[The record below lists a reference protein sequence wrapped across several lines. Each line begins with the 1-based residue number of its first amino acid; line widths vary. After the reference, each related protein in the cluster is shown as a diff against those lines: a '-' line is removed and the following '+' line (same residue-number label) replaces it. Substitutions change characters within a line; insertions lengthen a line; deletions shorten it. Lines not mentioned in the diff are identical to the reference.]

1 MTSARCLA
9 LGSGLALLLLGTSA
23 CGGSSSSSGSGS
35 GSSGGGSDPIKIGVL
50 APLSGDSAAAGTDIV
65 NGAKL
70 AANKINKDGGVL
82 GRQIELVKA
91 DDACDAQT
99 GTAAVQKLVTQKVVT
114 VAGGYCSGAAIAETV
129 ITDRN
134 KIPFIADAQTNVTI
148 TSRGLQH
155 VFRTIGRDD
164 KQGEFAAQYMTK
176 DLKAKRI
183 AIIHDNTAYAKG
195 LAEATKAALEK
206 LGLTPVFFDAI
217 TPGSKDFNSFL
228 TGVRGKQPDAT
239 YFTGYF
245 ADAGLLL
252 KQARDLG
259 ITTPIIGGDATND
272 PTVIKTAG
280 SAANNFS
287 VTTAPLPQFISA
299 ASSFV
304 SDYTSAYGGVP
315 GPYSVYEYDA
325 ISVTADAIKRAGS
338 TDPDKINAALK
349 GTKDFAGLTGTI
361 NFEPTGDRANPVYI
375 TAVVKGG
382 QFTRGRTMDPS
393 GNFIGYK

>member
-1 MTSARCLA
+1 MTSARRLV
-9 LGSGLALLLLGTSA
+9 LGSSLALLLLGTSA
-23 CGGSSSSSGSGS
+23 CGGGNDTGA
-35 GSSGGGSDPIKIGVL
+35 SGGGGRSSEPIKIGVI

-70 AANKINKDGGVL
+70 AADKINKAGGVL
-82 GRQIELVKA
+82 GRQIQLVEA

-148 TSRGLQH
+148 TNRGLQH

-164 KQGEFAAQYMTK
+164 KQGEFAAQYMVK
-176 DLKAKRI
+176 DLGAKNV
-183 AIIHDNTAYAKG
+183 AVIHDNTAYAKG
-195 LAEATKAALEK
+195 LADATKASLEK
-206 LGLTPVFFDAI
+206 LGTPPVFFDAI
-217 TPGSKDFNSFL
+217 TPGNKDFNSFL
-228 TGVRGKQPDAT
+228 TGLRGKQPDAT

-259 ITTPIIGGDATND
+259 IIRPIIGGDATND

-280 SAANNFS
+280 AAAEGFT
-287 VTTAPLPQFISA
+287 VTTAPLPQFITA
-299 ASSFV
+299 AASFV
-304 SDYTSAYGGVP
+304 SDYQAAYGTAP

-325 ISVTADAIKRAGS
+325 IAVTADAITRAGS
-338 TDPDKINAALK
+338 TEPEKISQALK
-349 GTKDFAGLTGTI
+349 ATKDFAGLTGTI

-375 TAVVKGG
+375 TAVVKDGE
-382 QFTRGRTMDPS
+382 FTRGRTLDAS
-393 GNFIGYK
+393 GNFVDYK